1 MRRENTMDQHD
12 STEAPLCDACRRI
25 PISHLS
31 LDASE
36 PLVGWS
42 AFFEERYITVMDD
55 SLGRPSVARH
65 VVADLLVSEHDWSW
79 VMLELAE
86 EGLPVT
92 KVPRSPQRLAL
103 QWQQFSDAITEK
115 RLTHGPDPVLARHAA
130 NLGLISGAFRA
141 PTGPGRWR
149 GSIDRVS
156 ARGDDQLR
164 RRDQARTCATS
175 EDPRL
180 QETGRMKSKREP

>member
-1 MRRENTMDQHD
+1 MRRENTMEQHD

-31 LDASE
+31 LDVSE

-130 NLGLISGAFRA
+130 NLGLISGPSGLRPDLDVGEGQSIASALAAMISFDGVTRLEHA
-141 PTGPGRWR
+141 PP
-149 GSIDRVS
+149 
-156 ARGDDQLR
+156 
-164 RRDQARTCATS
+164 
-175 EDPRL
+175 PRIHVY
-180 QETGRMKSKREP
+180 KKPAV